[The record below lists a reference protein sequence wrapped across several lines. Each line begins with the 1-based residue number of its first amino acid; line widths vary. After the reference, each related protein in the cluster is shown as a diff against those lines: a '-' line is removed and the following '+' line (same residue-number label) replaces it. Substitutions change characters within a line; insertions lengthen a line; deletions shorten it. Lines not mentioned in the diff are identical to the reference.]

1 MRRADKAS
9 GSPSGALSL
18 RSAVADTL
26 DWIWTMRT
34 GPLVEALIEHL
45 VGCAMGNG
53 FHVVVEGAALAR
65 ADPRARGRLP
75 LGDRWAAGRVTR
87 GGRRAVQPGTPREG

>member
-1 MRRADKAS
+1 M
-9 GSPSGALSL
+9 
-18 RSAVADTL
+18 ADTL

-75 LGDRWAAGRVTR
+75 LGDRWGGRAGHQGRAAGSPAWHTAR
-87 GGRRAVQPGTPREG
+87 GMMGME